1 MLPKIAYFSPAL
13 ANCTPSSTNCRP
25 ALTKCALPSTN
36 CTQPLATCTLPW
48 PNCEICL
55 EKQPIFKKKSKL
67 QIVGFALLYPIY
79 LLGIF
84 IFGVVA
90 FFRFLAAG
98 GLAGLII
105 VGWTISGIYHFFF
118 VFIPYIF
125 SFLL

>member
-1 MLPKIAYFSPAL
+1 MQAFNDWPMDEPFGGDGNPCII
-13 ANCTPSSTNCRP
+13 PSCEHSDDIFT
-25 ALTKCALPSTN
+25 
-36 CTQPLATCTLPW
+36 
-48 PNCEICL
+48 CEICL
-55 EKQPIFKKKSKL
+55 EAQSSPKKKSKL
-67 QIVGFALLYPIY
+67 QIVGLAFLSPIY

-98 GLAGLII
+98 GLVGLMI